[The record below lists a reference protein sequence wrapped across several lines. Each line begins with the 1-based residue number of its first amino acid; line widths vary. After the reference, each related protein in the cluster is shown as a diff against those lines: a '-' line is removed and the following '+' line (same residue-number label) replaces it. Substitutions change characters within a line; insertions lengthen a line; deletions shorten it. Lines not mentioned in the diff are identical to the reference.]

1 MSRFWIF
8 RLKTSK
14 NFARHV
20 LKWEFLV
27 IFKHCIGL
35 SNQSN
40 FKLDLAIRSIGF
52 SFPYKTQKAYQTL
65 KTVASFSSNCC
76 GSFIILKN
84 SQQVDFQHSWTKRL
98 NHIFCAV
105 HKARKIFNRTFISWS
120 TNNYQPTQRGFP
132 NFKKSR
138 NVVGYHTLWG
148 VHLDFPKILVTHVA
162 QCDNLTTF
170 VSYVFYQSKGLNFG
184 ISKATKGGGLDLETK
199 IQDKI
204 HEIHEQCES
213 RARYLNGIF
222 EGPVFDS

>member
-1 MSRFWIF
+1 MSHIWIF
-8 RLKTSK
+8 RLNTSN

-20 LKWEFLV
+20 LKWDFLV
-27 IFKHCIGL
+27 IFKHCVAP

-76 GSFIILKN
+76 GSFMILKN

-105 HKARKIFNRTFISWS
+105 HKARKISNRTFISWS

-132 NFKKSR
+132 YFKKSR
-138 NVVGYHTLWG
+138 NVVRYHTLWVG
-148 VHLDFPKILVTHVA
+148 WWFMLRCASGFPPNSGNAWRTMW
-162 QCDNLTTF
+162 QFDNFCELRF
-170 VSYVFYQSKGLNFG
+170 FFFSK
-184 ISKATKGGGLDLETK
+184 
-199 IQDKI
+199 
-204 HEIHEQCES
+204 
-213 RARYLNGIF
+213 
-222 EGPVFDS
+222 